1 MAIPYP
7 SASDTSAPAALLREL
22 ERAQALHADR
32 QRDPALA
39 QALDRLGAWQSR
51 RLGATYADLA
61 AMPRYADAIAFFQSD
76 LYGGDFARRDA
87 DLARVVPLM
96 VRMLPERVI
105 ATVAQAMELNALS
118 QELDRALLARL
129 PAVDRP
135 FTVAEYCR
143 AYRLMGNRPGRE
155 RQIGLI
161 IEIGAALDRFV
172 RMPLLHTALVLMRQ
186 PARMAGMLDG
196 LPALV
201 DVVAVRPGQA
211 GDDRCASGRVL
222 RAADVPRD
230 RGDRCEV
237 VGRGGGKP
245 GLDHVDAQSGQLTG
259 DLELLRAGE
268 RGSGRLLTVPKCRV
282 EDANVGVWHG
292 TGSRRGVLTLS
303 DRRAEATLPLVV
315 GLPWCRGAA

>member
-118 QELDRALLARL
+118 QELDRLLLAAL
-129 PAVDRP
+129 PGSTAL
-135 FTVAEYCR
+135 TVAQYCR
-143 AYRLMGNRPGRE
+143 AFRAMGHRDLRVRQVDLIVEIGRGLDGVVRKPFIHAALSMMRTPARLAGLGVLHDFLERGFDAFHRMEGAAEFLATIDRRE
-155 RQIGLI
+155 RELF
-161 IEIGAALDRFV
+161 DRIF
-172 RMPLLHTALVLMRQ
+172 
-186 PARMAGMLDG
+186 
-196 LPALV
+196 
-201 DVVAVRPGQA
+201 A
-211 GDDRCASGRVL
+211 GDDAPFGDPLQGAPAS
-222 RAADVPRD
+222 
-230 RGDRCEV
+230 
-237 VGRGGGKP
+237 
-245 GLDHVDAQSGQLTG
+245 
-259 DLELLRAGE
+259 
-268 RGSGRLLTVPKCRV
+268 
-282 EDANVGVWHG
+282 
-292 TGSRRGVLTLS
+292 
-303 DRRAEATLPLVV
+303 
-315 GLPWCRGAA
+315 